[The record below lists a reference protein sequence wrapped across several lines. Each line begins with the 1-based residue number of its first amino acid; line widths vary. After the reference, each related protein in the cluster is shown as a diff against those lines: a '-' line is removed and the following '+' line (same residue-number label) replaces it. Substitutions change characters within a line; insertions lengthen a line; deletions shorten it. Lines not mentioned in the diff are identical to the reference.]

1 MLLTQLKWILLCWVK
16 IMQQINMQELFLNF
30 VCRYSVWTEQSPFMA
45 WLLCDD
51 DGAGIS
57 L

>member
-1 MLLTQLKWILLCWVK
+1 MLSKNNATNKYART
-16 IMQQINMQELFLNF
+16 FLNF